1 MLKDLVLLL
10 ALSPSLIAVWFGWRF
25 QGAWARRLLLV
36 VTLALVMLGLYAV
49 VIYPVQQL
57 VFRLLVT
64 TQAELQA
71 RADVAWM
78 ATDVVSTLLVWLA
91 GWPIGQRLYR
101 VFSPALPADR
111 GLPATLEHHETRAGR
126 PA

>member
-1 MLKDLVLLL
+1 M
-10 ALSPSLIAVWFGWRF
+10 
-25 QGAWARRLLLV
+25 LLV
-36 VTLALVMLGLYAV
+36 VTLALVVLGLYAV

-91 GWPIGQRLYR
+91 GWPIAQRLHR
-101 VFSPALPADR
+101 VFSRALPADR
-111 GLPATLEHHETRAGR
+111 GLPATLEHYETRAGG